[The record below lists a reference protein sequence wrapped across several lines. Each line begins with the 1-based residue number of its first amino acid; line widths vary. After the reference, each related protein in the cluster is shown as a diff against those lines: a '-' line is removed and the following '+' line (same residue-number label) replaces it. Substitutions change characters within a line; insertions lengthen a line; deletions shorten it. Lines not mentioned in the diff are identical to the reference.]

1 MCPTILN
8 STVFDLYPLRLPTP
22 CILKSIYF
30 PQQSWCPLETAQ
42 VHGAEALLTLPT
54 VAEVPSAHLQEGEGQ
69 GVLTVS
75 QQRFTFIQRFI
86 VQCNTIDLGP
96 KRELVRPING
106 VASGSQAARPGAGPI
121 CQSWDCLHKEPNSG
135 VSKGKEGAKQQCLES
150 LLKQGEYNRNITLD
164 GTAGGHSTE

>member
-8 STVFDLYPLRLPTP
+8 SAVFDLYPLRLPTP

-106 VASGSQAARPGAGPI
+106 VASGSQAARPGAGSNLPI
-121 CQSWDCLHKEPNSG
+121 LG
-135 VSKGKEGAKQQCLES
+135 LF
-150 LLKQGEYNRNITLD
+150 T
-164 GTAGGHSTE
+164 

>member
-106 VASGSQAARPGAGPI
+106 VASGSQDPGQGLGP
-121 CQSWDCLHKEPNSG
+121 SANPGTVYKEPNSG

-150 LLKQGEYNRNITLD
+150 LLKQGEHNRNITLD
-164 GTAGGHSTE
+164 GTAGGHSTV